1 MNFSQRF
8 AASALAVALAVVI
21 AGCGPDDGS
30 KEFEQGRAAYELRDL
45 KKAARLFE
53 KSAELCATNVDAF
66 VYLTR
71 VNLDLGDMPAA
82 NKWIAKAA
90 ELSGGSLDVRLLRAQ
105 LAWHGKDYDTAARLY
120 SGIAGDRNLGA
131 EECAQG
137 WNGLGVVEWSMEKR
151 HQARI
156 AFLRAMRLDRRAA
169 APRYH
174 LGLIY
179 RDYFGYFDA
188 ALEQF
193 EAYVRLDAASDQRVQ
208 KVQRTIIPELK
219 ETIARM
225 TIERPGVSR
234 RDSANSAAELAKG
247 DAAVKKGAY
256 KIARQHYQA
265 AAESDPLSYPA
276 ALGLAKAWLKSDTS
290 VAGQKKAFESYRNA
304 CALKPGAI
312 ETFLTAGSLASKLG
326 MYAQAV
332 EIYSRAVAVSPY
344 KIDAIDGLIRA
355 LRRSGGANSEAQAYQ
370 SYRDSLAVPRKK

>member
-1 MNFSQRF
+1 MSFLQRF
-8 AASALAVALAVVI
+8 VASVLAAALAVVV
-21 AGCGPDDGS
+21 AGCGPEDGS
-30 KEFEQGRAAYELRDL
+30 QEFEQGCTAYELRDL

-53 KSAELCATNVDAF
+53 KSAELCATNVEAL

-71 VNLDLGDMPAA
+71 VNLDLGDLPAA
-82 NKWIAKAA
+82 NKWVAKAA

-105 LAWHGKDYDTAARLY
+105 LAWHGKDYDSAAEIY

-137 WNGLGVVEWSMEKR
+137 WNGLGIVEMAKERR

-174 LGLIY
+174 LGLLY
-179 RDYFGYFDA
+179 RDFGYFEA

-193 EAYVRLDAASDQRVQ
+193 EAFVRLDAASDQRVQ

-225 TIERPGVSR
+225 ATERPGVSR
-234 RDSANSAAELAKG
+234 RDSAKSAAELAKG

-256 KIARQHYQA
+256 KIARQHYQV

-344 KIDAIDGLIRA
+344 RIDAIDGLIRA

-370 SYRDSLAVPRKK
+370 AYRESLATPRRK